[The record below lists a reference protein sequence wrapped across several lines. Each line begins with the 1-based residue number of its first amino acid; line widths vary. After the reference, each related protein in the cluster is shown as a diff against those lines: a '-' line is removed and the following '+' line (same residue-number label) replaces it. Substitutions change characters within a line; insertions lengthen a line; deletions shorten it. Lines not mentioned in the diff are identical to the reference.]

1 MINRTCPNLNSLCL
15 PSINHNAN
23 EEHQLL
29 HIIPAQPI
37 SQYFLPLSGLQ
48 KLETG
53 LWIFRAEY
61 IQEVG
66 SLVQLSHLTI
76 RPEKG
81 GLELPE
87 HCSVE
92 EPAFNALTN
101 LAMNYVQWTDVGMLL
116 SYQALVRNLLSFH
129 IRCPHEIPTTTW
141 QGAAALF
148 SIRNMPELRDLD
160 IEFDRFLGGSF
171 CLSSRDFFDV
181 LSQLPLQT
189 IRTAGVEFSD
199 LLPLNLGT
207 IFPAAVELRLPHQKA
222 DLNILSRFAVMPSLK
237 HLAIAFSDWHGA
249 TDWLCRTHSRCPA
262 LETLELTIT
271 RRDESQDEEV
281 ALPDVYPRSYIH
293 TAATR
298 ILGLFPNIKRIIWP
312 HVDKHSYE
320 YQQLCLLNTRIAV
333 TREWNRARGRIAE
346 RYGQDAANALLPDE
360 NFLAR
365 TLEPFV

>member
-1 MINRTCPNLNSLCL
+1 MITASGVINTPELFSLVCSYTDAPTCVTLLRVSKSHFSAAVSFVWKNLESPVHLLHLIPNIVIQDRAGDNIDGRFKIALPSYVGADFSRFDIYAPHVRTLRIRTAFHNLETWDTLVSRSRLGPLLPHLSSLTILQLPQYQADPLTNEFMWMLVFLHRTVTSVRFSRETGVWNSAVSAPGFRSLVDMINRTCPNLNSLCL

-160 IEFDRFLGGSF
+160 IEFDRFLG
-171 CLSSRDFFDV
+171 
-181 LSQLPLQT
+181 
-189 IRTAGVEFSD
+189 
-199 LLPLNLGT
+199 
-207 IFPAAVELRLPHQKA
+207 
-222 DLNILSRFAVMPSLK
+222 
-237 HLAIAFSDWHGA
+237 
-249 TDWLCRTHSRCPA
+249 
-262 LETLELTIT
+262 
-271 RRDESQDEEV
+271 
-281 ALPDVYPRSYIH
+281 
-293 TAATR
+293 
-298 ILGLFPNIKRIIWP
+298 
-312 HVDKHSYE
+312 
-320 YQQLCLLNTRIAV
+320 
-333 TREWNRARGRIAE
+333 
-346 RYGQDAANALLPDE
+346 
-360 NFLAR
+360 
-365 TLEPFV
+365 